1 MLTDLSKDS
10 WSYSLRNVVVIAYV
24 MPLNIDFLSSLQ
36 IIPVMLKES
45 LLERTRNN
53 FMVIEIWNKS
63 LSAENDEVCIPLFSH
78 GFI

>member
-24 MPLNIDFLSSLQ
+24 MPLNIDFFSSSQ
-36 IIPVMLKES
+36 TIPVMLKES

-78 GFI
+78 SFI